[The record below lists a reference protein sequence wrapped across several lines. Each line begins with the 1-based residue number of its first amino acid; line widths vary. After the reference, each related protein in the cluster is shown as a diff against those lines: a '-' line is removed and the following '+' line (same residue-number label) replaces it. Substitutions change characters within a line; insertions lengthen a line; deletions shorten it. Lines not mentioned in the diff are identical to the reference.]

1 MMVKTSKAEVDAL
14 LARAH
19 ELGASDFL
27 EGYFDHNG
35 HLRTKRVHL
44 EHLAHGLQE
53 GVALHTAVF
62 TTDPGNAIIPEVC
75 FSDPNYG
82 FPDATLRLD
91 AGSAREAHFGGQP
104 SLLLLGN
111 LLPPHA
117 DFCVRSLLA
126 DLLARLRGEGLAV
139 RAAFEYEW
147 RLLDETA
154 ASLARAHADS
164 VRVAPGAAR
173 FYSVVDQADQHALLD
188 DLVQTHAR
196 MNLPINALH
205 TEYTD
210 LLELSLLP
218 AEGGEAADR
227 AGLAKTLCK
236 VVARRHQR
244 TASFMP
250 MLHPDGQGCGAHINL
265 SLTDPDGAP
274 VNLEANAPHGLS
286 AALRHFLGGLQQ
298 YVPELFLLLAPNL
311 NSYRRFR
318 PGLFTPLT
326 NTWGINNKTVA
337 FRVVNQGVRRARIEC
352 RIPGADV
359 NPHLAL
365 WALVCAGRRGI
376 AEGIEPDAPVKGDG
390 WTQESKRFPPFP
402 LTFSAAIERFA
413 GSSVAATCLAPE
425 FIKCFVSGR
434 RGQIA
439 ALANTITDWEI
450 RTFAEG
456 A

>member
-1 MMVKTSKAEVDAL
+1 MAITSAAEVDAL
-14 LARAH
+14 LARAR

-44 EHLAHGLQE
+44 DHLAHGIHE

-62 TTDPGNAIIPEVC
+62 TTDPGNAIIPDVC
-75 FSDPNYG
+75 FSDPDYG

-91 AGSAREAHFGGQP
+91 AKSAREAHLGGQP

-111 LLPPHA
+111 LMPPHA
-117 DFCVRSLLA
+117 DFCVRGLLA
-126 DLLARLRGEGLAV
+126 DLLERLHREGLSV

-188 DLVQTHAR
+188 DLVQTHAA
-196 MNLPINALH
+196 MNVAVNALH

-218 AEGGEAADR
+218 AKGVEAADR

-244 TASFMP
+244 TASFMA
-250 MLHPDGQGCGAHINL
+250 MLNPEGQGCGAHINL
-265 SLTDPDGAP
+265 SLTDADGAP
-274 VNLEANAPHGLS
+274 ANLDPGAPHGLS
-286 AALRHFLGGLQQ
+286 ASLRHFLGGLQR
-298 YVPELFLLLAPNL
+298 YLPELFLLLAPNL

-337 FRVVNQGVRRARIEC
+337 FRVVNQGETRARIEC

-376 AEGIEPDAPVKGDG
+376 AEGIAPDAPVEGDG
-390 WTQESKRFPPFP
+390 WAQESKRFPPFP
-402 LTFSAAIERFA
+402 LTFPAAIERFA
-413 GSSVAATCLAPE
+413 GSSVAAECLAPE
-425 FIKCFVSGR
+425 FIACFVAGR
-434 RGQIA
+434 RWQLE